1 MVTYKYI
8 QINTAFEIFL
18 SLLTVTL
25 QNEEYILVRLYLF
38 MNIEIAEEY
47 PAVKFQKVTESNAYW
62 LYFM

>member
-1 MVTYKYI
+1 M
-8 QINTAFEIFL
+8 FL

-25 QNEEYILVRLYLF
+25 QNEEYILVWLYLF